1 MSTTSRI
8 LGTKAPKRT
17 VGVRVAKA
25 RLSELLRDAQLG
37 HEWTIT
43 ERGKPIARI
52 VPVAAQPMTF
62 EERVQ
67 RLVARGVI
75 DAAPSITAPHRPPLR
90 LPIGIARRMLD
101 DDRGA

>member
-1 MSTTSRI
+1 MSTTSR
-8 LGTKAPKRT
+8 LLATKASRRT
-17 VGVRVAKA
+17 VGVRDAKA

-52 VPVAAQPMTF
+52 VPISAQPTTL

-75 DAAPSITAPHRPPLR
+75 DAEPVHPAPLPPPLR
-90 LPIGIARRMLD
+90 LPAGMARRMLD
-101 DDRGA
+101 DDRNA

>member
-1 MSTTSRI
+1 MSTTSRV
-8 LGTKAPKRT
+8 LATKASRRT
-17 VGVRVAKA
+17 VGIRDAKA

-52 VPVAAQPMTF
+52 VPIAAQATTL
-62 EERVQ
+62 EERVR

-75 DAAPSITAPHRPPLR
+75 DAAPPHSAPLPPPLR
-90 LPIGIARRMLD
+90 LPVGIARQMLD
-101 DDRGA
+101 DDRNA